1 VSLAD
6 GLMEHAR
13 ALLVGSPNEAHLR
26 RAVSAAYYALFHLL
40 SSAVAEQVSPDLPV
54 GLRGR
59 TQRAL
64 DHGTMANAASQFKR
78 PGERPQSLPK
88 DIVLEPISQRLVNV
102 AASFV
107 DLQEARYLADYDALD
122 STSRV
127 SLQWAQEN
135 VSKAESAFRDWNVV
149 KRSEEAKVFLAALMF
164 AQRWNRKADSKS

>member
-1 VSLAD
+1 
-6 GLMEHAR
+6 
-13 ALLVGSPNEAHLR
+13 
-26 RAVSAAYYALFHLL
+26 
-40 SSAVAEQVSPDLPV
+40 
-54 GLRGR
+54 
-59 TQRAL
+59 
-64 DHGTMANAASQFKR
+64 
-78 PGERPQSLPK
+78 
-88 DIVLEPISQRLVNV
+88 VNV